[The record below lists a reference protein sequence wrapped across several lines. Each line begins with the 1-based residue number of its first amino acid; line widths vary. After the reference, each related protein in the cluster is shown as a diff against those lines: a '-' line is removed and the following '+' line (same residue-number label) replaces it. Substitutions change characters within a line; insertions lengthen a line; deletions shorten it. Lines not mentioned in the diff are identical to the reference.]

1 MAAQA
6 LPRRVASP
14 PLSIPAG
21 ASRQLPMAPPRLW
34 PNLSVETQTQI
45 ARTLAELMR
54 RIQPPRGGQGRRSVV
69 LIAPITAD
77 ERRVPPL

>member
-14 PLSIPAG
+14 PLSMPAG
-21 ASRQLPMAPPRLW
+21 SSRQLPMVLPRLW
-34 PNLSVETQTQI
+34 PNLSAETQTQI

-54 RIQPPRGGQGRRSVV
+54 RIQPPRGGQGREIGR
-69 LIAPITAD
+69 AD
-77 ERRVPPL
+77 GPDHR

>member
-14 PLSIPAG
+14 PLPIPAG
-21 ASRQLPMAPPRLW
+21 ASRQLPMALPRLW
-34 PNLSVETQTQI
+34 PNLSAETQTQI

-54 RIQPPRGGQGRRSVV
+54 RIHPPRGGQGRE
-69 LIAPITAD
+69 IGHAD
-77 ERRVPPL
+77 RLDHR

>member
-6 LPRRVASP
+6 LSRCVASP

-34 PNLSVETQTQI
+34 PNLSGETQTQI
-45 ARTLAELMR
+45 ARMLAELMR
-54 RIQPPRGGQGRRSVV
+54 RIQPPRGGRGREIGR
-69 LIAPITAD
+69 AD
-77 ERRVPPL
+77 GPDHR

>member
-6 LPRRVASP
+6 LSRCVASP

-34 PNLSVETQTQI
+34 PNLSAETQMQI
-45 ARTLAELMR
+45 ELMR
-54 RIQPPRGGQGRRSVV
+54 RIQPPRDGRGRE
-69 LIAPITAD
+69 IGRANRPD
-77 ERRVPPL
+77 HG

>member
-14 PLSIPAG
+14 PLSIPG
-21 ASRQLPMAPPRLW
+21 GTSRQLPMALPRLW
-34 PNLSVETQTQI
+34 PNLSAETQTQI

-54 RIQPPRGGQGRRSVV
+54 RIQPPRGRRGRE
-69 LIAPITAD
+69 IAHAD
-77 ERRVPPL
+77 RPD

>member
-14 PLSIPAG
+14 PLPIRAG
-21 ASRQLPMAPPRLW
+21 ASRQLPVALPRLW
-34 PNLSVETQTQI
+34 PNLSAETQAQI

-54 RIQPPRGGQGRRSVV
+54 RIQPPRGGRGREIGR
-69 LIAPITAD
+69 AD
-77 ERRVPPL
+77 GPDHR